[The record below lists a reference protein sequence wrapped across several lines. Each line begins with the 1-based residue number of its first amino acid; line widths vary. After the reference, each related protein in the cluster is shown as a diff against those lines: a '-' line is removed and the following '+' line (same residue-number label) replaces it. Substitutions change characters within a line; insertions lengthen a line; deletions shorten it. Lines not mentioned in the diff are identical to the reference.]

1 MFDRTPRSGAL
12 RLRAVLQRIADA
24 EGRLLEST
32 GDLQEFVD
40 ELTERGVI
48 TREGHRF
55 RIRWGSSLF
64 N

>member
-1 MFDRTPRSGAL
+1 MSDRAPRSGPL
-12 RLRAVLQRIADA
+12 RLRAVLQQIADA
-24 EGRLLEST
+24 EGRLLENT

-48 TREGHRF
+48 TREGEQF
-55 RIRWGSSLF
+55 RIRWGTYHP